1 MRRRLGVGEEEVRR
15 PATSDQQGR
24 RAVARRLL
32 GQAAVGARRGGRR
45 RRRHVCCFLC
55 CRHGRRV
62 VGDRA
67 HSCML
72 APRRREQKGQLGQGR
87 LVEGRRYRC
96 HLLEVKTRAEA
107 AHGLDS
113 PTSTLSFSDSAA
125 LATVLEAH
133 GATAAAARRHAA
145 YAGVRRGVQGAAL
158 GRRRRRRR
166 GLLRRSGVHG
176 PTPRRLLEPDPEAG
190 GKRCGSRQRV
200 PVDRGGEELLE
211 QHTSTASATAA
222 YWLPLPIRRP
232 LRARRPAATAA
243 PCLRSALHFATRS
256 PATARLSQPPWA
268 RTPPPLRSAGR
279 HALARPPP
287 ARVPCR

>member
-96 HLLEVKTRAEA
+96 HLLEVKTRAEVRHSPPCWRRTAPPRRPRA
-107 AHGLDS
+107 AMQPMQAYDEACKEQHWGDVDAADVG
-113 PTSTLSFSDSAA
+113 FSA
-125 LATVLEAH
+125 
-133 GATAAAARRHAA
+133 GAGFT
-145 YAGVRRGVQGAAL
+145 
-158 GRRRRRRR
+158 
-166 GLLRRSGVHG
+166 GLLLDCS
-176 PTPRRLLEPDPEAG
+176 LN
-190 GKRCGSRQRV
+190 QI
-200 PVDRGGEELLE
+200 
-211 QHTSTASATAA
+211 Q
-222 YWLPLPIRRP
+222 
-232 LRARRPAATAA
+232 RPA
-243 PCLRSALHFATRS
+243 
-256 PATARLSQPPWA
+256 
-268 RTPPPLRSAGR
+268 GR
-279 HALARPPP
+279 DAEADREFQ
-287 ARVPCR
+287 

>member
-15 PATSDQQGR
+15 PATSDRQGR

-96 HLLEVKTRAEA
+96 RLLECGTRHRAGGA
-107 AHGLDS
+107 RRHCGGL
-113 PTSTLSFSDSAA
+113 
-125 LATVLEAH
+125 
-133 GATAAAARRHAA
+133 ARRHAA

-243 PCLRSALHFATRS
+243 PRLRSALHFATRS
-256 PATARLSQPPWA
+256 PATARLSWPPWA
-268 RTPPPLRSAGR
+268 RTPPPLCSAGR
-279 HALARPPP
+279 HALTRPPP
-287 ARVPCR
+287 ARVACR